1 MRTILVFN
9 DNSSEAANASE
20 FAVNIAQKVKAD
32 ILILNLL
39 KQGEKVPVQI
49 STKHENTLVENAT
62 NTGLPGYLYSLSK
75 NNGFKPVI
83 SDIDASEF
91 TVENICELVIRKDIW
106 LMVKGLESV
115 HVTHSALIQINV
127 QSILNR
133 VACPLLLIPG
143 KYQQRHFENIA
154 YAVDM
159 RYFRKHIMRFLAELA
174 RVYHAHLIVEHL
186 SAKGLPHLDD
196 KYALSLFDDAVKAKI
211 KYDKIYFNNIK
222 ERNLN
227 AAMDVI
233 VNTLHADLL
242 AFANHRF
249 HFEEVFGQNINDTLP
264 EQIPV
269 PAIIF
274 PC

>member
-49 STKHENTLVENAT
+49 SAKHENTLVENAT

-143 KYQQRHFENIA
+143 KYQ
-154 YAVDM
+154 
-159 RYFRKHIMRFLAELA
+159 
-174 RVYHAHLIVEHL
+174 
-186 SAKGLPHLDD
+186 
-196 KYALSLFDDAVKAKI
+196 
-211 KYDKIYFNNIK
+211 
-222 ERNLN
+222 
-227 AAMDVI
+227 
-233 VNTLHADLL
+233 
-242 AFANHRF
+242 
-249 HFEEVFGQNINDTLP
+249 
-264 EQIPV
+264 
-269 PAIIF
+269 
-274 PC
+274 